1 LSDITAVRTAEFL
14 LRVKRIA
21 AARGV
26 AFALVAERGKGGHQT
41 LRFGDRRCIVAMHG
55 SRHEIP
61 PGTLRAML
69 RQLGIDPVSFRR
81 GE

>member
-1 LSDITAVRTAEFL
+1 MSDTADARTAEFL
-14 LRVKRIA
+14 LRAKRIA
-21 AARGV
+21 AARGLE
-26 AFALVAERGKGGHQT
+26 FALVAERGKGG
-41 LRFGDRRCIVAMHG
+41 RRCIVAMHG

-69 RQLGIDPVSFRR
+69 RQLGIDPASFRR

>member
-1 LSDITAVRTAEFL
+1 MSDTATVRTVEFL

-21 AARGV
+21 AARGL
-26 AFALVAERGKGGHQT
+26 AFALIAERGKGGYQT
-41 LRFGDRRCIVAMHG
+41 LLVGGRRCIVAMHG

-69 RQLGIDPVSFRR
+69 RQLGIDPAPFRR